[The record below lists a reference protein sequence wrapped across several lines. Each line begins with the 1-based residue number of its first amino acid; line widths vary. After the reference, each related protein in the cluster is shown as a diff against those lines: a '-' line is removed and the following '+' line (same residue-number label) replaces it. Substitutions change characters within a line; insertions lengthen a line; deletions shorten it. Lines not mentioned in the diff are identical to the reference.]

1 MKTTEF
7 IDWLHEIGAGK
18 VFAFMVIVGSIAA
31 VVALT
36 IIYFHV
42 HS

>member
-7 IDWLHEIGAGK
+7 IDLLHKIGAGK
-18 VFAFMVIVGSIAA
+18 VFAFMMIVGSIAVA
-31 VVALT
+31 IALT

>member
-7 IDWLHEIGAGK
+7 IEWLHEVGPGK

-31 VVALT
+31 AVALT
-36 IIYFHV
+36 IIYFYV
-42 HS
+42 RS

>member
-7 IDWLHEIGAGK
+7 IELLHEIGAGK
-18 VFAFMVIVGSIAA
+18 VFAFFIGIGALAA
-31 VVALT
+31 LIALT